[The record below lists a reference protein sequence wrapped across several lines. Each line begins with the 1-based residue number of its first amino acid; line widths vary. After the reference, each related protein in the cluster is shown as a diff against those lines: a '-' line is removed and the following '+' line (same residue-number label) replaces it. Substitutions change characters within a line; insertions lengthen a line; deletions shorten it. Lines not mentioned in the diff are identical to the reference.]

1 MESRP
6 TVAYF
11 TMEIALDPRMP
22 TYSGGLGVL
31 AGDAVRSAADLRVPM
46 VAVTLLH
53 RRGYFVQRLDES
65 GNQTQSPAQWKVEE
79 FLEELPARVTLTIIG
94 RKVAVRAWR
103 REVKGEGGASVPVLF
118 LDTDLPENAP
128 ADRELTHSLYGG
140 DRRHR
145 LCQEVVLGVGGV
157 RILQA
162 LGYHDIAHYHMN
174 EGHAALLGAE
184 LLRQTM
190 SVQGETRVTDDSIA
204 AVRRKCV
211 FTTHTPVPAGHD
223 VFPLEMARDV
233 LGRHDALEVS
243 GLFTHEGLLN
253 MTYAAL
259 NLSHYVNGV
268 AKRHGEVSRKMFGSD
283 SVDAITNGVH
293 LATWAAPAFRELFDR
308 YVAGWRADNAS
319 LRFAVH
325 IPPNEVRAAHLRC
338 KRALL
343 DRVKSQTGVGLDADA
358 LTIGYGRRATAYKR
372 PTLLTHDPAR
382 LRRIAEHGGKLQVV
396 YAGKAHPND
405 QPGKDLIRDVF
416 RSMDGL
422 RDAVRMVYLPNY
434 DMELGGLMTAGCD
447 LWLNT
452 PEPPMEASG
461 TSGMKA
467 AVNGVPSL
475 SVLDGWWVEGC
486 IEDVTGWSIG
496 GAGADHDRQRDAE
509 ALYTK
514 LERTIVPMF
523 YREPDR
529 YLRVMQGA
537 IVLNASFF
545 NTERMMHQYIT
556 KAYFS

>member
-1 MESRP
+1 MEPRP

-11 TMEIALDPRMP
+11 TMEIAVDPRLP

-46 VAVTLLH
+46 VTVTLLH
-53 RRGYFVQRLDES
+53 RRGYFVQHLDEL
-65 GNQTQSPAQWKVEE
+65 GRQTETPARWDVEG
-79 FLEELPARVTLTIIG
+79 FLEELPARVTLTIHG
-94 RKVAVRAWR
+94 RSVAVRAWR
-103 REVKGEGGASVPVLF
+103 REVEGVGGARVPVLF

-128 ADRELTHSLYGG
+128 QDRELTHYLYGG
-140 DRRHR
+140 DRRYR

-157 RILQA
+157 RLLQA
-162 LGYHDIAHYHMN
+162 LGYHDITRYHMN
-174 EGHAALLGAE
+174 EGHAALLAAE

-190 SVQGETRVTDDSIA
+190 SMRGETRVTDDAIA

-223 VFPLEMARDV
+223 VFPLDLAKEV

-243 GLFTHEGLLN
+243 GLFTHDGLLN

-268 AKRHGEVSRKMFGSD
+268 AKRHGEVSRKMFGSESVD
-283 SVDAITNGVH
+283 SVTNGVH
-293 LATWAAPAFRELFDR
+293 LATWAAPAFHALFDR
-308 YVAGWRADNAS
+308 YIEGWKADNAS

-325 IPPNEVRAAHLRC
+325 IPPDEIRAAHQQC
-338 KRALL
+338 KRELF
-343 DRVKSQTGVGLDADA
+343 DNIKSRTGVALDAGT

-372 PTLLTHDPAR
+372 PTLLMDDPAR
-382 LRRIAEHGGKLQVV
+382 LRRIAERVGKFQVV

-405 QPGKDLIRDVF
+405 QAGKELVRDLF
-416 RSMDGL
+416 RSIGTL
-422 RDAVRMVYLPNY
+422 RDAVQVVYLPNY
-434 DMELGGLMTAGCD
+434 DMGLGQLMTAGCD

-496 GAGADHDRQRDAE
+496 EPGRDHDRPRDAE
-509 ALYTK
+509 ALYSK
-514 LERTIVPMF
+514 LEQTIVPMY
-523 YREPDR
+523 YRDPAR

>member
-1 MESRP
+1 MEPRP

-31 AGDAVRSAADLRVPM
+31 AGDTVRSAADLRVPM

-53 RRGYFVQRLDES
+53 RRGYFVQHLDES
-65 GNQTQSPAQWKVEE
+65 GHQTEEPAPWTVEE
-79 FLEELPARVTLTIIG
+79 FLEETPARVTLTIKG
-94 RKVAVRAWR
+94 REVAVRAWR
-103 REVKGEGGASVPVLF
+103 REVEGVGGARVPVLF
-118 LDTDLPENAP
+118 LDTDLPGNAP
-128 ADRELTHSLYGG
+128 PDRELTHYLYGG
-140 DRRHR
+140 DRRYR

-157 RILQA
+157 RMLQA
-162 LGYHDIAHYHMN
+162 VGYHDIARYHMN
-174 EGHAALLGAE
+174 EGHAALLAAE

-190 SVQGETRVTDDSIA
+190 SMQGEAKVTEDAIA
-204 AVRRKCV
+204 AVRRRCV

-223 VFPLEMARDV
+223 VFAMDLAREV

-268 AKRHGEVSRKMFGSD
+268 AKRHGEVSRKMFGS
-283 SVDAITNGVH
+283 SSLDAITNGVH
-293 LATWAAPAFRELFDR
+293 AATWAAPAFRSLFDR
-308 YVAGWRADNAS
+308 YIPGWRVDNAS

-325 IPPNEVRAAHLRC
+325 IPPDEIRAAHQRC
-338 KRALL
+338 KRELL
-343 DRVKSQTGVGLDADA
+343 DRVKSQTGVDLDADT
-358 LTIGYGRRATAYKR
+358 LTIGYARRATAYKR
-372 PTLLTHDPAR
+372 PNLLMHDPAR
-382 LRRIAEHGGKLQVV
+382 LRRIAERVGKLQVV

-405 QPGKDLIRDVF
+405 QEGKRLVEEVHRAIAA
-416 RSMDGL
+416 L
-422 RDAVRMVYLPNY
+422 RDTVRMVYLPNY
-434 DMELGGLMTAGCD
+434 DMELGRLITAGCD

-486 IEDVTGWSIG
+486 IEDGTGWSIG
-496 GAGADHDRQRDAE
+496 EAKDSHDRQRDAE
-509 ALYTK
+509 ALYSK
-514 LERTIVPMF
+514 LEDTVIPAYYDNPEHYV
-523 YREPDR
+523 
-529 YLRVMQGA
+529 RVMQGA
-537 IVLNASFF
+537 IVANASYF
-545 NTERMMHQYIT
+545 NTERMMYQYVT
-556 KAYFS
+556 RAYFS

>member
-1 MESRP
+1 
-6 TVAYF
+6 
-11 TMEIALDPRMP
+11 
-22 TYSGGLGVL
+22 
-31 AGDAVRSAADLRVPM
+31 
-46 VAVTLLH
+46 
-53 RRGYFVQRLDES
+53 
-65 GNQTQSPAQWKVEE
+65 
-79 FLEELPARVTLTIIG
+79 
-94 RKVAVRAWR
+94 
-103 REVKGEGGASVPVLF
+103 VLF
-118 LDTDLPENAP
+118 LDTDLPENEP
-128 ADRELTHSLYGG
+128 PDRELTHYLYGG
-140 DRRHR
+140 DRRYR

-162 LGYHDIAHYHMN
+162 LGYHEIARYHMN
-174 EGHAALLGAE
+174 EGHAALLAAE

-190 SVQGETRVTDDSIA
+190 SLQGETSVTPDAIE

-223 VFPLEMARDV
+223 VFSLDLAREV

-243 GLFTHEGLLN
+243 GLFTHEGMLN

-268 AKRHGEVSRKMFGSD
+268 AKRHGEVSRAMFGSHL
-283 SVDAITNGVH
+283 VDAITNGVH
-293 LATWAAPAFRELFDR
+293 LATWTAPAFRDLFDR
-308 YVAGWRADNAS
+308 YVPGWRADNAS

-325 IPPNEVRAAHLRC
+325 IQPDQIHAAHLRC
-338 KRALL
+338 KRELL
-343 DRVKSQTGVGLDADA
+343 DRVKSLTGTELDAGT

-372 PTLLTHDPAR
+372 PTLLLHDLAR
-382 LRRIAEHGGKLQVV
+382 LRHIAERVGKVQVV
-396 YAGKAHPND
+396 YAGKSHLND
-405 QPGKDLIRDVF
+405 QSGKELIRDVF
-416 RSMDGL
+416 GSIAAL
-422 RDAVRMVYLPNY
+422 REAVPMVYLPNY
-434 DMELGGLMTAGCD
+434 DVELARLMAAGCD

-496 GAGADHDRQRDAE
+496 TSGDEHDRQRDAE

-514 LERTIVPMF
+514 LEQTIVPIY

-529 YLRVMQGA
+529 YVRVMQGA

-545 NTERMMHQYIT
+545 NTERMMHQYVT